1 MVRLCLVLPSVSCVE
16 RGGVLGF
23 FNLLVVLRKGVFV
36 FGASMCEL
44 C

>member
-1 MVRLCLVLPSVSCVE
+1 MLYPSQMYLLMVE
-16 RGGVLGF
+16 RGDVLGF